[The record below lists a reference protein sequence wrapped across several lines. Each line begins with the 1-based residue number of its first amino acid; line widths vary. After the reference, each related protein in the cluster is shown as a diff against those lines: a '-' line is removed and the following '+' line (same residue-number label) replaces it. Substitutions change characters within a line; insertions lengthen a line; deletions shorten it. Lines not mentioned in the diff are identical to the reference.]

1 MNFRPDELI
10 FGVEPRILRKG
21 VNDLDWEKP
30 FTATHFARTIGAPR
44 VEVIPVLDA
53 MAEAGYVEPIEGGSY
68 LPTTRFSRLG
78 AASVSNGLARA
89 HADALLLRVCAKA
102 EFINAH
108 AAPHETRI
116 GAIVVFGS
124 YLGDKQHLG
133 DLDLGVQLDIPS
145 LLLWPH
151 STDPTVR
158 PRYEQQS
165 MNIAR
170 TRKALRLR
178 KPETIS
184 LHGFDEV
191 LRLRTPYRVI
201 FGKLCDEPFALGSDD
216 SATAP
221 RGRPPSAS

>member
-10 FGVEPRILRKG
+10 FGVEPRILRKCIR
-21 VNDLDWEKP
+21 DLDWERP
-30 FTATHFARTIGAPR
+30 FSATHFARTIGAPR
-44 VEVIPVLDA
+44 VEVVPLLDA
-53 MAEAGYVEPIEGGSY
+53 MTEAGYLDALQEDSY
-68 LPTTRFSRLG
+68 QPTKRISRLS
-78 AASVSNGLARA
+78 AASVSNGLSRSE
-89 HADALLLRVCAKA
+89 ADALIRRVCARA

-151 STDPTVR
+151 STDPTAR

-165 MNIAR
+165 LNIDS
-170 TRKALRLR
+170 TRRALRLR

-191 LRLRTPYRVI
+191 LRLRTPYRLI
-201 FGKLCDEPFALGSDD
+201 FGELRDEPFATESD
-216 SATAP
+216 A
-221 RGRPPSAS
+221 

>member
-21 VNDLDWEKP
+21 VNDLDWKEP

-53 MAEAGYVEPIEGGSY
+53 MTQAGYLDAIEDGSY
-68 LPTTRFSRLG
+68 QPTKRFSRLG
-78 AASVSNGLARA
+78 AARVSHGLSRT
-89 HADALLLRVCAKA
+89 HADALLRRVCAKA

-124 YLGDKQHLG
+124 YLGDKEHLG

-151 STDPTVR
+151 STDPAAR
-158 PRYEQQS
+158 PRYELQS
-165 MNIAR
+165 INIAS
-170 TRKALRLR
+170 TRRALRLR

-201 FGKLCDEPFALGSDD
+201 FGELREEPFAMDSDE
-216 SATAP
+216 
-221 RGRPPSAS
+221 

>member
-21 VNDLDWEKP
+21 VNDLDWQKP

-53 MAEAGYVEPIEGGSY
+53 MAQAGYLDRIECGSY
-68 LPTTRFSRLG
+68 QPTSRFSRLG
-78 AASVSNGLARA
+78 AASVSNGLSRA
-89 HADALLLRVCAKA
+89 DADALLLRVCAKA
-102 EFINAH
+102 ESINAH

-145 LLLWPH
+145 LLLWPD
-151 STDPTVR
+151 SPDPTAR

-165 MNIAR
+165 MNIAS

-191 LRLRTPYRVI
+191 LRLGTPYRVI
-201 FGKLCDEPFALGSDD
+201 FGELREERC
-216 SATAP
+216 ATN
-221 RGRPPSAS
+221 GNE